1 MLPAIV
7 LSRGCKEPSHNEPS
21 KSTHTIL
28 EIKSL
33 IYNGAILVVGKGF
46 MPHFFQKDENLSPQE
61 KHHQEEIRHLI
72 KTARDQKKLWQKE
85 DIPFFV
91 TNENPQQEVFKF
103 VPTIF
108 LQSKEYAH
116 SKEWETLAF
125 RRGFDIQGYN
135 VKIRS
140 LSQGTKDIETSFS
153 NPFKQGESIENIGH
167 QLRPMIH
174 WCTSITIYDGYSVE
188 NHRNSS
194 KEKKMVSG
202 LSNFFRWVIDERK
215 EMKTHLNRIR
225 VIQRKYG
232 KIRHDVRTEMTEVFS
247 DLVKDCELHSIVKSS
262 PDSHTGIFLGFR
274 SDKMAE
280 RYIVFERNGLSLT
293 YTFGGHYG
301 FEMLRSTE
309 RKMESLTNFK
319 ISGPVEFE
327 IKGTDGRKLISDMN
341 NQGQFIQYPFDKTS
355 NF

>member
-1 MLPAIV
+1 
-7 LSRGCKEPSHNEPS
+7 
-21 KSTHTIL
+21 
-28 EIKSL
+28 
-33 IYNGAILVVGKGF
+33 
-46 MPHFFQKDENLSPQE
+46 
-61 KHHQEEIRHLI
+61 
-72 KTARDQKKLWQKE
+72 
-85 DIPFFV
+85 
-91 TNENPQQEVFKF
+91 
-103 VPTIF
+103 
-108 LQSKEYAH
+108 
-116 SKEWETLAF
+116 
-125 RRGFDIQGYN
+125 
-135 VKIRS
+135 
-140 LSQGTKDIETSFS
+140 
-153 NPFKQGESIENIGH
+153 
-167 QLRPMIH
+167 H